1 MTPVML
7 TSKAPLALTL
17 LLPLAAACDGWT
29 LDYGEP
35 AAQFEARDA
44 AALAGNYL
52 GQKVTVRGE
61 VLAVDTS
68 DPRDC
73 VLQLRHGV
81 TAKLGAFRAMAEAYT
96 VGEVIYVDG
105 IVDAVVAGYAG
116 GAVVLDPAMGRD
128 PTAPFEPERP

>member
-73 VLQLRHGV
+73 VLHIRHGV
-81 TAKLGAFRAMAEAYT
+81 TAKLGALRAMAAAYT
-96 VGEVIYVDG
+96 AGEVIYVDG
-105 IVDAVVAGYAG
+105 IVDTVVTGETASC
-116 GAVVLDPAMGRD
+116 VVLDPAIGRD